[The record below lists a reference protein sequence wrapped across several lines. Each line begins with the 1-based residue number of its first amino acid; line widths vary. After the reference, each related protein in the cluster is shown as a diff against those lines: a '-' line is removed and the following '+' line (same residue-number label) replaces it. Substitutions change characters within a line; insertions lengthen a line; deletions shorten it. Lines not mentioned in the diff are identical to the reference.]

1 MSTSVGHLALGLDIG
16 GSSVKTALL
25 RLDGSAPPET
35 VNTDLFHLDQ
45 SREPGLVVGELARIT
60 TQLRTQY
67 GPIASVGVG
76 IPGMF
81 DEAAGTPTLLPNFPI
96 SWKGF
101 PFRQEVE
108 GNLGQK
114 IALVNDAKAFSLAE
128 SVVGSAAGLETVV
141 CVVLG
146 TGVGGGVVHRGKV
159 WKGLGSAGE
168 LGHLTVELDGPPC
181 GCGNNG
187 CVESF
192 ASSAAISTAGG
203 QESVQAVFAAAATG
217 DTRAQ
222 VAIDRAIK
230 ALGAGLANV
239 FITLAPDT
247 FVIGGGV
254 AGAGKQLIAP
264 LEAEIRRRIRVA
276 PGTDIHVVP
285 ASLGRHAGAI
295 GAALMGAGT
304 QL

>member
-1 MSTSVGHLALGLDIG
+1 MSASEGQLALGLDIG

-25 RLDGSAPPET
+25 RIDGSARPET
-35 VNTDLFHLDQ
+35 VNTHLFHLDQ
-45 SREPGLVVGELARIT
+45 SREPDLVVDELARIT
-60 TQLRTQY
+60 SQLRGQY

-81 DEAAGTPTLLPNFPI
+81 DEATGTPTLLPNFPP
-96 SWKGF
+96 SWRGF

-108 GNLGQK
+108 DKLGQE
-114 IALVNDAKAFSLAE
+114 IALVNDAKAFSVAE
-128 SVVGSAAGLETVV
+128 SIVGAAAGLEMVV

-146 TGVGGGVVHRGKV
+146 TGVGGGVVHGGKI

-192 ASSAAISTAGG
+192 ASSAAIASAGG
-203 QESVQAVFAAAATG
+203 QPSVQAVFAAAATG
-217 DTRAQ
+217 DALAQ
-222 VAIDRAIK
+222 AAVERVIK

-254 AGAGKQLIAP
+254 AGAGDQLIGP
-264 LEAEIRRRIRVA
+264 LEAEIRRRVCVA
-276 PGTDIHVVP
+276 PGADIHVVP
-285 ASLGRHAGAI
+285 GSLGRHAGAI
-295 GAALMGAGT
+295 GAALMGAET
-304 QL
+304 RR